1 MQKATYP
8 AMNFKQ
14 ITEEYYA
21 RFLGMDPEA
30 FTQSRM
36 VCFRSNERNVPQP
49 GYSKQFDIY
58 LWIQENRSILSYGDQ
73 AADRIDNLISRISLG
88 MNPAR
93 LGAILEESF
102 SIEPVHSHKYV
113 FIEPVENKTDAIK
126 LGKADFNPYLTFF
139 METHPDCTD
148 SSWLEEYF
156 IEIVQKECCFGIFEK
171 EKLVC
176 ATDAAEMPYMQG
188 VVQEIGI
195 NTLAE
200 YRKKGYA
207 QAACTACI
215 QSLLEREICPIWSTG
230 FDNIGS
236 QKLAFSLGFEK
247 LADVFT
253 ISL

>member
-1 MQKATYP
+1 MQKAIDPT
-8 AMNFKQ
+8 MNFKR
-14 ITEEYYA
+14 ITENYYA
-21 RFLGMDPEA
+21 RFLGMEPEV
-30 FTQSRM
+30 FTQSGL
-36 VCFRSNERNVPQP
+36 VFFRSNERDVRQP

-58 LWIQENRSILSYGDQ
+58 LWVQENRILLSYGDR
-73 AADRIDNLISRISLG
+73 AADRKDNLIQKISPG

-93 LGAILEESF
+93 FGRILEESF
-102 SIEPVHSHKYV
+102 SIEPVHSHKFV
-113 FIEPVENKTDAIK
+113 LKRSIEAKIEAIK
-126 LGKADFNPYLTFF
+126 LEKADFRKYLAFF
-139 METHPDCTD
+139 LEAHPDCTD

-156 IEIVQKECCFGIFEK
+156 IEIVKKEGCYGIFEDG
-171 EKLVC
+171 KLIC
-176 ATDAAEMPYMQG
+176 ATDGAEMPYMQG

-195 NTLAE
+195 YTLAE

-215 QSLLEREICPIWSTG
+215 HSLLEQKICPIWSTG

-236 QKLAFSLGFEK
+236 QKLAFSLGFKK